1 MICSFDM
8 IALTL
13 SRWIVTSAFAILI
26 SNAPAHACRDDRSP
40 EQRISRIYQ
49 LKLVK
54 AVILVRVDKVTSGDQ
69 AKDAHLWQ
77 ASASAKRVLQGE
89 FPGGLIVLDG
99 GLGSSL
105 CDLGYRLPKPGDEW
119 IAYLGFDDAGVL
131 HAFPAP
137 IARKADPQ
145 LR

>member
-1 MICSFDM
+1 MTSSCS
-8 IALTL
+8 IVCLRPLIVLAL
-13 SRWIVTSAFAILI
+13 AILL
-26 SNAPAHACRDDRSP
+26 SNAPAHACREDRLP

-54 AVILVRVDKVTSGDQ
+54 AVILVRVDKVTSGEQ
-69 AKDAHLWQ
+69 AKDAHLWR
-77 ASASAKRVLQGE
+77 ASANARRVLQGE
-89 FPGGLIVLDG
+89 FPGGPIVLDG

-105 CDLGYRLPKPGDEW
+105 CDLGYRVPKPGDEW